1 VRRIA
6 DTPFESVQDDDDPE
20 LGNLGDESVSILH
33 AVASLHEEAPF
44 GETWTSPDSERRV
57 VLP

>member
-1 VRRIA
+1 MTTRSSGISETNLSLFF
-6 DTPFESVQDDDDPE
+6 TPLP
-20 LGNLGDESVSILH
+20 L
-33 AVASLHEEAPF
+33 LHEEGPF